1 MPRIL
6 PLPPIIQLRATP
18 SRVAV
23 ELIAGDKSRETS
35 PLAVGESLSPFC
47 RGLTASSRPL
57 LPRFPRET
65 DARMGQEAA
74 PVSSAAIVI
83 VERKDGLNGNYTGQV
98 EKGRRRGGGGLDG
111 SVPLVTHLVPPLNK
125 ASRNEW
131 SLSRSRP
138 QPPPIAPSLSP
149 SLPSLHPL
157 LLDVFLASSVYGV
170 SRNWPHR
177 DSIVVET
184 AVYGFYGLLYQIFS
198 PLFGD
203 LECRSAS
210 SRVTTLAYI
219 NYCTLSGWRTI
230 YRTHGWNSAAQNC
243 SGIGDI
249 GARVTTMLV
258 RFTMMRSKT
267 LISLE
272 SVPVRLR
279 SRLRPC
285 CCLLRI
291 SIFPKCE
298 RFGSAL
304 IYFSFKI
311 FIFLFI

>member
-1 MPRIL
+1 
-6 PLPPIIQLRATP
+6 
-18 SRVAV
+18 
-23 ELIAGDKSRETS
+23 
-35 PLAVGESLSPFC
+35 
-47 RGLTASSRPL
+47 
-57 LPRFPRET
+57 
-65 DARMGQEAA
+65 MGQEAA

-98 EKGRRRGGGGLDG
+98 EKGRRRGGGLDG

-210 SRVTTLAYI
+210 SRITTLAYI

-230 YRTHGWNSAAQNC
+230 WYMVRTDGIPRRKIVAGSATLELGSRQCSCGSRWCVQGRWFRWN
-243 SGIGDI
+243 
-249 GARVTTMLV
+249 
-258 RFTMMRSKT
+258 
-267 LISLE
+267 
-272 SVPVRLR
+272 
-279 SRLRPC
+279 PC
-285 CCLLRI
+285 
-291 SIFPKCE
+291 
-298 RFGSAL
+298 RFGYGHGYDLVAACFASPFFRNASDL
-304 IYFSFKI
+304 DLLWYILLSKYLFFYLYSRKIEWNNTKRKDIRAETARGNCFKNSWKWLLTFNI
-311 FIFLFI
+311 LFPSREFILLFIIE